1 MKAADASELQAAI
14 EGGEL
19 VSPYVAL
26 NQDTGEIFYDNF
38 VPDEPEVQTMGYW
51 GDDGEGN
58 YTFQITETDQSYWND
73 TYIGTIN
80 SIEYAGQTD
89 TAEIMLTP
97 GADAGSWD
105 MKIHQENGSETIEE
119 TFFDAENYLW
129 NDSGFMVDSG
139 DSDSAL
145 QVYWD
150 GYGTFTINSGS
161 SVHPVSISTYDPEYP
176 EGE

>member
-51 GDDGEGN
+51 GDDGDGN

-105 MKIHQENGSETIEE
+105 MKIHQENGSETIEQ
-119 TFFDAENYLW
+119 TFEEGTDYLW
-129 NDSGFMVDSG
+129 NDSGFMVDES
-139 DSDSAL
+139 DSDSTL

-150 GYGTFTINSGS
+150 GSGYFTFNSGS
-161 SVHPVSISTYDPEYP
+161 SENPLSISTSDPGYP
-176 EGE
+176 E